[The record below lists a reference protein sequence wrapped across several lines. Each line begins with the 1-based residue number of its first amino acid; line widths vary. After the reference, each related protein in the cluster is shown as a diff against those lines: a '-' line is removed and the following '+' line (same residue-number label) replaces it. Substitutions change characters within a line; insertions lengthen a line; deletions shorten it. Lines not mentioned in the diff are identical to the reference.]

1 MTTVGVL
8 ALQGAFEA
16 HRSVFRSLGI
26 PTVPVRTVDDLQ
38 GVQALVFPGGESSA
52 MLRLMEPQGLLE
64 AIGERVSQGLPV
76 LATCAGVILLAVGV
90 SPPQATLGL
99 LDIDIERNAYGRQVF
114 SSIEHLR
121 VTPGLKDVI
130 DEGGVFIRAP
140 RISRVGRGLE
150 VLAWRGDDPVL
161 VRSPGIL
168 AATFH
173 PELGK
178 GAGIH
183 KLFLQE
189 TIRGAG

>member
-1 MTTVGVL
+1 MTTIGVL

-16 HRSVFRSLGI
+16 HQSVFRSLGI
-26 PTVPVRTVDDLQ
+26 PTVPVRTVADLQ

-64 AIGERVSQGLPV
+64 AIGERITHGLPV
-76 LATCAGVILLAVGV
+76 LATCAGVILLADGV
-90 SPPQATLGL
+90 SPPQTSLGL

-121 VTPGLKDVI
+121 VTPRLMDVL
-130 DEGGVFIRAP
+130 DENGVFIRAP
-140 RISRVGRGLE
+140 RISRVGRGVD
-150 VLAWRGDDPVL
+150 VLAWRGEDPVL

-173 PELGK
+173 PELGNDT
-178 GAGIH
+178 GIH
-183 KLFLQE
+183 RLFLQE
-189 TIRGAG
+189 MVRDTK